1 MVLDLAGVCAKSLQ
15 SCPTLCNPM
24 DCSPPGVS
32 VHRISQARKL
42 EWVAISSSQGSSQ
55 PRDWTCLLRLPH
67 RMWILY
73 HWATQEAP
81 VMAQRIYDPDII
93 NHINSTTD
101 VKKIK
106 TRFQTKRLSEKK
118 NSYPNCFLNLFF
130 NVSNS
135 FEAFYLPKQFILI
148 LHSIP

>member
-1 MVLDLAGVCAKSLQ
+1 
-15 SCPTLCNPM
+15 
-24 DCSPPGVS
+24 
-32 VHRISQARKL
+32 
-42 EWVAISSSQGSSQ
+42 
-55 PRDWTCLLRLPH
+55 
-67 RMWILY
+67 
-73 HWATQEAP
+73 
-81 VMAQRIYDPDII
+81 MAQGIYDPDII
-93 NHINSTTD
+93 NHISPTTD

-118 NSYPNCFLNLFF
+118 ISYPNCFLNLFFF